1 MHSMVARKDFN
12 RYMMPVYKP
21 AGFIPVKAKGSI
33 VWDKKNKKYIDFA
46 SGIAVSSLGHCHPDL
61 NKALMDQSKKI
72 WHLSNLLT
80 NEPALRLAKI
90 FCKHTFAEKV
100 FFSNSG
106 AEAVEAAIKTARK
119 YAYVNISKKKN
130 EVVAFSDAFHGR
142 TMMAIALNGSD
153 RFVEGYGPMPGG
165 IKHHQFNEIK
175 GLEKTIN
182 KNTAA
187 VVIELVQGEAGIIKA
202 QKAFIQ
208 KIKKLCKQHKALI
221 VIDEVQSGA
230 GRTGTL
236 FAYEQFGIKPDI
248 MCCAKGIGGGIP
260 IGAVLTSSKIA
271 DCMQL
276 GSHGS
281 TFGGNPLACAVAEKV
296 MTLLSKKTLL
306 NGVKKKEKL
315 FVAGLKEIN
324 EEFQCFEEIR
334 SSGLWIGCKLK
345 VQDGFNLD
353 TMMQACY
360 ERGLMILKANNNTIR
375 IAPSL
380 IIEDA
385 LILKGLKVLKS
396 AIQAQLHP
404 QH

>member
-1 MHSMVARKDFN
+1 MCSMVARTDFN

-21 AGFIPVKAKGSI
+21 AEFIPVKAKGSI
-33 VWDKKNKKYIDFA
+33 VWDKKNNKYIDFA
-46 SGIAVSSLGHCHPDL
+46 SGIAVSSLGHCHPQL
-61 NKALMDQSKKI
+61 NKALANQSKKI

-90 FCKHTFAEKV
+90 FCKKTFAEKV

-106 AEAVEAAIKTARK
+106 AEAVEAAVKTARK
-119 YAYVNISKKKN
+119 HAYVNISKKKN
-130 EVVAFSDAFHGR
+130 EIVAFSDAFHGR

-153 RFVEGYGPMPGG
+153 RFIEGYGPMPGG
-165 IKHHQFNEIK
+165 IKHHQYNEMK
-175 GLEKTIN
+175 NLEKTIN

-202 QKAFIQ
+202 KKTFIQ

-221 VIDEVQSGA
+221 IVDEVQSGA

-260 IGAVLTSSKIA
+260 IGAILTSSKIA
-271 DCMQL
+271 ECMQL

-281 TFGGNPLACAVAEKV
+281 TFGGNPLACAVAEQV
-296 MTLLSKKTLL
+296 ITMLSKKTLL

-315 FVAGLKEIN
+315 FVEELKKIN
-324 EEFQCFEEIR
+324 KEFHCFEEIR
-334 SSGLWIGCKLK
+334 SAGLWVGCKLNVK
-345 VQDGFNLD
+345 ENFNLD
-353 TMMQACY
+353 TMMKTCY
-360 ERGLMILKANNNTIR
+360 AKGLMILKANNNTIR
-375 IAPSL
+375 LAPSL
-380 IIEDA
+380 IIEDDV
-385 LILKGLKVLKS
+385 ILKGLKILRE
-396 AIQAQLHP
+396 AIQVQLR
-404 QH
+404 

>member
-21 AGFIPVKAKGSI
+21 AGFIPSKAKGSI

-46 SGIAVSSLGHCHPDL
+46 SGIAVSSLGHCHPEL
-61 NKALMDQSKKI
+61 NKALADQSKKI

-130 EVVAFSDAFHGR
+130 EIVAFSDAFHGR

-153 RFVEGYGPMPGG
+153 RFIEGYGPMPGG
-165 IKHHQFNEIK
+165 IKHHQFNEVK

-306 NGVKKKEKL
+306 NGVMKKEKL
-315 FVAGLKEIN
+315 FVTELKEIN
-324 EEFQCFEEIR
+324 KEFQCFEEIR

-404 QH
+404 RH

>member
-21 AGFIPVKAKGSI
+21 AGFIPSKAKGSI

-46 SGIAVSSLGHCHPDL
+46 SGIAVSSLGHCHPEL
-61 NKALMDQSKKI
+61 NKALADQSKKI

-130 EVVAFSDAFHGR
+130 EIVAFSDAFHGR

-153 RFVEGYGPMPGG
+153 RFIEGYGPMPGG
-165 IKHHQFNEIK
+165 IKHHQFNEVK

-334 SSGLWIGCKLK
+334 SSGLWIGCKLR

-404 QH
+404 RH

>member
-221 VIDEVQSGA
+221 VVDEVQSGA

>member
-21 AGFIPVKAKGSI
+21 AGFIPSKAKGSI

-46 SGIAVSSLGHCHPDL
+46 SGIAVSSLGHCHPEL
-61 NKALMDQSKKI
+61 NKALADQSKKI

-130 EVVAFSDAFHGR
+130 EIVAFSDAFHGR

-153 RFVEGYGPMPGG
+153 RFIEGYGPMPGG
-165 IKHHQFNEIK
+165 IKHHQFNEVK

-306 NGVKKKEKL
+306 NGVMKKEKL

-324 EEFQCFEEIR
+324 IEFQCFEEIR

-404 QH
+404 RH

>member
-324 EEFQCFEEIR
+324 KEFQCFEEIR